1 MEIRADRVGVD
12 GPHGPLLRPTSL
24 RVRGGELALVNG
36 EPGDGHTTLALALAG
51 RIRPSHG
58 TVTVDGRN
66 DPAALRKRVA
76 VVDAPAVNEPEPG
89 LKLAD
94 AFAEEL
100 MHSGKPANR
109 KAVRQWLDERA
120 AGEFATERVENI
132 PAQVRTRLLVEAAA
146 TRPGVE
152 ALMITEP
159 DRHTSDM
166 ASWWEL
172 ARLQA
177 EQGLAVVV
185 LCTATQDLPTVPARL
200 GEHDQPSPLTPG
212 VPQ

>member
-66 DPAALRKRVA
+66 DPATLRKRVA
-76 VVDAPAVNEPEPG
+76 LVDAPAVNEPEAG
-89 LKLAD
+89 LKLSD

-100 MHSGKPANR
+100 MNSGRPANR
-109 KAVRQWLDERA
+109 KAVRQWLDDRA
-120 AGEFATERVENI
+120 AGEFANERVENI

-146 TRPGVE
+146 ARPGVE

-159 DRHTSDM
+159 DRHTSDTT
-166 ASWWEL
+166 SWWEL
-172 ARLQA
+172 ARKQA

-185 LCTATQDLPTVPARL
+185 LCTTTHALPTAPARL
-200 GEHDQPSPLTPG
+200 GHDDQPSPLTPG

>member
-1 MEIRADRVGVD
+1 
-12 GPHGPLLRPTSL
+12 LLRPTSL
-24 RVRGGELALVNG
+24 RVRSGELALVNG

-66 DPAALRKRVA
+66 DPASLRKRVA
-76 VVDAPAVNEPEPG
+76 VVDAPAVNEPEAG

-100 MHSGKPANR
+100 MPANR
-109 KAVRQWLDERA
+109 KAVRQWLHDQA
-120 AGEFATERVENI
+120 AGEFVNERVENI

-146 TRPGVE
+146 ARPGVE

-159 DRHTSDM
+159 DRHTSDT

-172 ARLQA
+172 AARQA

-185 LCTATQDLPTVPARL
+185 LCTATHALPTTPARL
-200 GEHDQPSPLTPG
+200 GQEDQPSPLTPG